1 MKEKIK
7 TPIMRG
13 DVVKNLEDG
22 TLGLVTTLLP
32 DGGASVL
39 EEDGSNTPIGA
50 EYLTRIDNQEDYV
63 AFGITPLMM
72 REAPL
77 IMAHKL
83 AVKEQQY
90 KALLKHASDKTKHLD
105 EYRMVAEGYWGKY
118 WEKYW
123 HGAWDGEYAEM
134 TYRVANNLVTGA
146 EALWTTQY
154 LIDLLDGGSLDDE
167 DEQEV
172 GDWYDNLTQS

>member
-13 DVVKNLEDG
+13 DVVKNTEDG
-22 TLGLVTTLLP
+22 TIGLVTTLLP
-32 DGGASVL
+32 DGGVSVFL
-39 EEDGSNTPIGA
+39 EDGQQITPIGG
-50 EYLTRIDNQEDYV
+50 EYVARVTNPDDYV
-63 AFGITPLMM
+63 AFGITPIQL

-83 AVKEQQY
+83 CVKEEQY

-105 EYRMVAEGYWGKY
+105 EYRMVAEGYWD
-118 WEKYW
+118 EQ
-123 HGAWDGEYAEM
+123 ADDMDIETLIDGLKGGYI
-134 TYRVANNLVTGA
+134 TGA
-146 EALWTTQY
+146 EALWLTQY